1 MTTNTVTLELAT
13 VSDLARSLLVEF
25 KKVDLL
31 DVKVHAINL
40 TRVRIETPVQRLAEY
55 DFVADAG
62 HCSWT
67 TSKGKIVV
75 QLKTFSVEQRVENHL
90 LYMDLFEGTVIKSLL
105 SDLLHGTRNG
115 VRDIFITRS
124 LRAVEG
130 LKCLDEE
137 ELLEAVK
144 ASSDYSVLVS
154 ALNSEQALTVV
165 RDTDPLAGARLRGM
179 EAKRRLLESE
189 GGAISSAKAA
199 EVLKVTRQAVD
210 RRRREG
216 KLLGLE
222 LGKRG
227 YFYPSWQFG
236 LKGLEDV
243 LAALGGEDFWEKLSF
258 FLNPSDLLEDRTPLE
273 ALNNGQKLEEVIRTA
288 KVYGEHGG

>member
-1 MTTNTVTLELAT
+1 MTTHTVTIEPST
-13 VSDLARSLLVEF
+13 VSDLARSLQVEF

-31 DVKVHAINL
+31 DVKVHSINP
-40 TRVRIETPVQRLAEY
+40 TRVCIETPVQRLADY
-55 DFVADAG
+55 HFVADAE

-67 TSKGKIVV
+67 TSKGKIIL
-75 QLKTFSVEQRVENHL
+75 QLKTFSVEQRVKNHL
-90 LYMDLFEGTVIKSLL
+90 LYMDLFEGTVIQSLL
-105 SDLLHGTRNG
+105 SDLLHGTHTG

-130 LKCLDEE
+130 LKSLDEAN
-137 ELLEAVK
+137 LLEAVK
-144 ASSDYSVLVS
+144 APSDYSVLVS

-189 GGAISSAKAA
+189 GGAISSAQAA
-199 EVLKVTRQAVD
+199 EILKVTRQAVD
-210 RRRREG
+210 KRRKDG

-243 LAALGGEDFWEKLSF
+243 LAALGGQDFWEKLSF

-273 ALNNGQKLEEVIRTA
+273 ALNKGQNLEEVIRAA

>member
-1 MTTNTVTLELAT
+1 MTTHTVTIEPLT
-13 VSDLARSLLVEF
+13 VSDLARSLQAEF
-25 KKVDLL
+25 KKVGLL
-31 DVKVHAINL
+31 DVKVHAINP
-40 TRVRIETPVQRLAEY
+40 TRVRIGTPVQRLAHY
-55 DFVADAG
+55 HFVADAK

-67 TSKGKIVV
+67 TTKGKIIL
-75 QLKTFSVEQRVENHL
+75 QLKTFSVEQRVKNHL
-90 LYMDLFEGTVIKSLL
+90 LYMDLFEETVIQSLL
-105 SDLLHGTRNG
+105 SDLLHGSTG

-130 LKCLDEE
+130 LKSLDDEN
-137 ELLEAVK
+137 LLEAVK
-144 ASSDYSVLVS
+144 APSDYSVLVS
-154 ALNSEQALTVV
+154 ALNSEQALTVA

-199 EVLKVTRQAVD
+199 EILKVTRQAVD
-210 RRRREG
+210 KRRKEG

-236 LKGLEDV
+236 LTGLDDV
-243 LAALGGEDFWEKLSF
+243 LAVLGGQDFWEKLSF

-273 ALNNGQKLEEVIRTA
+273 ALNNGQNLEEVIRAA